1 MEKNYSIVKSET
13 IRKFTEAELDAT
25 ATGTALIID
34 DGEFSTMA
42 IIPMKDKTYRQM
54 WLSDNALK
62 KAVMGMV
69 IELSEANL
77 LIKTAKI
84 VYNDDT
90 PDKSK
95 EEIELDF

>member
-13 IRKFTEAELDAT
+13 LRKFTEAELDAT

-34 DGEFSTMA
+34 DADFGYMA
-42 IIPMKDKTYRQM
+42 IIPMKDKRYLQM

-62 KAVMGMV
+62 KAAMGMV

-77 LIKTAKI
+77 LIKTDKV

-90 PDKSK
+90 PDKSN
-95 EEIELDF
+95 EEIILDF